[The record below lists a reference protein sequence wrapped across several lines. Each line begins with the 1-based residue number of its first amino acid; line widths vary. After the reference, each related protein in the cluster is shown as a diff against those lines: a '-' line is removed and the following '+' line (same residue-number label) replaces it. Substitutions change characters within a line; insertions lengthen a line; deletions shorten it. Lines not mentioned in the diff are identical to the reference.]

1 MHTRLKRFLSSL
13 LALSLAACQSTLPTK
28 PNSPVSPNIRFGDA
42 PNLINPSQPKLP
54 EKLRQTILLRKGDP
68 NLVKVDT
75 FKNLQSK
82 VFPDKIQALKSLN
95 THFGIAQSLPQVDC
109 NGSVCSYERIG
120 DFDAFYSA
128 IYGDYSESYNNGLC
142 AYDEFFY
149 CTPDPDNPECA
160 KQIYELK
167 FYGCAC
173 PEGFSESPQGCYRE
187 PNLTIQYQDTEPPAS
202 PPSEWQFSLTDPDG
216 VKDQLRFD
224 ILSDGQNTW
233 SLKINDSQGQEV
245 WSQSDSQAQD
255 YGWQGHNNQGEILP
269 NGLYTLHFQSGE
281 VIKTAQIR
289 IENAPLLVAH
299 GNIPPGETPQG
310 LVISPGNLDG
320 RYDFLRLGVF
330 PSGNHTW
337 KLDLLDSQ
345 NQIVSHQEGTNGM
358 GPIEWYGTSFEG
370 GTLNDGIYTIRLTDG
385 PHIYSQSVE
394 IQVLEIKVLHA
405 NVPGDESAPPP
416 GPVFISPANRD
427 RRYDSAF
434 FKVIAGNNQNWLL
447 EVRDQGNSV
456 VWYRRG
462 QGLDAPL
469 WSGTNQQDILL
480 PEGTYKVRVVSGNI
494 IKEDSV
500 SITHE
505 VNPPGVDVFM
515 PLLAQQIL
523 DSADGRL
530 PLLEKDVELLLE
542 ETREAFPNAPDF
554 QIQSLPDIADF
565 RIKQQQIELPP
576 PDLSA
581 YPEPQEDDFSKTQL
595 DEQNDRIVREIL
607 VLQQKLNWV
616 EQTHQNFGIQQV
628 TGGSGRLNRLANLR
642 RSSSGITFTSG
653 CYDYYQFK
661 GSWKKKK
668 NKAFSVSLLSAFIQ
682 PDRTIKLTGRV
693 NNPPEGFDFNSL
705 VPDFEGNLDV
715 SGITVTPNGTYF
727 TMLIN
732 NFTYTPAY
740 LQNNMSPE
748 SEVIELKAKVKSC
761 TSECIISNIKNLDS
775 MLIEAKREA
784 EVIFSP
790 LSSIDFTTLA
800 YSGSPNDFKSP
811 WREEYISFGPGKQNA
826 INFKAIA
833 SYRKIINNTPLLID
847 INSIVSANHRLSVYN
862 REGKEVYT
870 KPIYG
875 TSLTNPDEVTK
886 FTSSAQN
893 PDGYAKFEL
902 FFRWNGLLN
911 NGQYVPTGKEYQI
924 EIAYGVILLNNG
936 VTSNLINSQI
946 NKKDTFN
953 IVSCPND
960 DLTRFAESNLI
971 QSNGK
976 PGTGKHGPNWSD
988 ADAISRSILEKGTPQ
1003 GRFGSIETIQK
1014 VVNKSKE
1021 VCPGAEYWF
1030 EMPSESHKEPKEKSV
1045 VIFQNGDKL
1054 FPTHYF
1060 VKVYP
1065 DKTPS
1070 KGYKIHAFPGIN
1082 PTTFKQ

>member
-1 MHTRLKRFLSSL
+1 MHTRLKRFLSSV

-187 PNLTIQYQDTEPPAS
+187 PKLTIQYQDTEPPAS

-337 KLDLLDSQ
+337 QLDLLDSQ
-345 NQIVSHQEGTNGM
+345 NQIVSHQEGTSGM

-523 DSADGRL
+523 DSADSRL

-740 LQNNMSPE
+740 LNNGENPDDP
-748 SEVIELKAKVKSC
+748 VIEIKAQVKSC
-761 TSECIISNIKNLDS
+761 TSGCIVSNFKNLDT
-775 MLIEAKREA
+775 MLD
-784 EVIFSP
+784 EVEVETYVRPKAISLGSDFS
-790 LSSIDFTTLA
+790 TLA
-800 YSGSPNDFKSP
+800 ERYYGVPDRHQSSWEKLDF
-811 WREEYISFGPGKQNA
+811 SFGPQKWNQVPLESIARYRYTIDGKSVPIPAIVAARHKINIYDEKNKIVFSKSFGIPKIDPNVEFVPPNA
-826 INFKAIA
+826 TQDRAWVVL
-833 SYRKIINNTPLLID
+833 SYNWDGKMNSGQDAPEGYYTVKLDGGFIQVPDRTIID
-847 INSIVSANHRLSVYN
+847 VKSSRINSS
-862 REGKEVYT
+862 
-870 KPIYG
+870 
-875 TSLTNPDEVTK
+875 TK
-886 FTSSAQN
+886 FNIVRCPNDSLKRYAEKQLIMNDGRPGEGPHGPGWSDVLAFRRAQN
-893 PDGYAKFEL
+893 PPYL
-902 FFRWNGLLN
+902 
-911 NGQYVPTGKEYQI
+911 
-924 EIAYGVILLNNG
+924 
-936 VTSNLINSQI
+936 
-946 NKKDTFN
+946 
-953 IVSCPND
+953 
-960 DLTRFAESNLI
+960 
-971 QSNGK
+971 
-976 PGTGKHGPNWSD
+976 
-988 ADAISRSILEKGTPQ
+988 PQ
-1003 GRFGSIETIQK
+1003 GRFASVKDVQTA
-1014 VVNKSKE
+1014 VNASVQ
-1021 VCPGAEYWF
+1021 VCPGASFWF
-1030 EMPSESHKEPKEKSV
+1030 EKAL
-1045 VIFQNGDKL
+1045 GDNSKIL
-1054 FPTHYF
+1054 FPDGKTILPSTHVF
-1060 VKVYP
+1060 VKVREREEP
-1065 DKTPS
+1065 I
-1070 KGYKIHAFPGIN
+1070 KGYEVHAYPGIN
-1082 PTTFKQ
+1082 PVYRTSQGNQK